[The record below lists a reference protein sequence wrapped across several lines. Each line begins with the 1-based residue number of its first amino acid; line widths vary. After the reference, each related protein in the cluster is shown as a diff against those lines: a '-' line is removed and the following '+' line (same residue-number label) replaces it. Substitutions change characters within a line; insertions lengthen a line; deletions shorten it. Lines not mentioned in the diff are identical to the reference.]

1 MMVSERRTDVQ
12 RMLGETTTFDAIR
25 PLLDKYHVQ
34 LIYIGDLE
42 RAYYDA
48 SALAKFDAAVQSG
61 ELSIIY
67 QQSSVTIYRYQPG

>member
-1 MMVSERRTDVQ
+1 M
-12 RMLGETTTFDAIR
+12 IW

-61 ELSIIY
+61 ELTVIY
-67 QQSSVTIYRYQPG
+67 QQSGVTIYRYESS